1 MSGRLAASTAV
12 ATDKPAVERRHAPNA
27 LMRLIN
33 PFMRRLVGRD
43 RLGSQLLVLHY
54 VGRRSGRISTCQ
66 WVTTSSAGWCRCS
79 PTAAGGTT
87 SPAGGTSIVT
97 LRGVRQPAQAALCD
111 DPDEVAHIYQR
122 LIEDVGTDRAARRL
136 GLTDSVWTAHQPAMS

>member
-54 VGRRSGRISTCQ
+54 VGRLSGRISTCQ

-87 SPAGGTSIVT
+87 SPVANIEVT
-97 LRGVRQPAQAALCD
+97 LKGERQPAQAVLCD
-111 DPDEVAHIYQR
+111 DPDEVAEIYDL
-122 LIEDVGTDRAARRL
+122 LIEDLRTDLAARRL